1 MTTPSPSSSRG
12 PLLNRLLKIVPCLVS
27 LLLPLAAQAETQPAA
42 PAADGTVSR
51 IVTVDWTIAETLLA
65 LGVTPLAMGDV
76 ESYRAW
82 VGEPTLPVDVVD
94 IGLRMQPNRELLAE
108 LKPDLILISP
118 LMASLEPTLSRIAPV
133 QSIALYEPDADLWQ
147 RLREATLTIAALV
160 NRTAEAERQ
169 LTVLDRDLARMKTSL
184 PADLP
189 PLLLV
194 QFIDERHV
202 RVFGR
207 HSLFEAVMARL
218 GLRNAWQGET
228 NAWGF
233 SVVSLEQ
240 FLTLPEARLVVVDP
254 VPVGVSER
262 LQEPGLWQHLPLV
275 KQGKVLHLPA
285 VWSFGGILAARRFA
299 DLLSEALREA
309 LPSDPATHVNTKG
322 GTR

>member
-12 PLLNRLLKIVPCLVS
+12 PLLNRLLKIASCLVS
-27 LLLPLAAQAETQPAA
+27 LLLPLAAQAESQPAA
-42 PAADGTVSR
+42 PAAGGTVPR
-51 IVTVDWTIAETLLA
+51 IATVDWTIAETLLA

-76 ESYRAW
+76 NSYRAW
-82 VGEPTLPVDVVD
+82 VGEPRLPAEVID
-94 IGLRMQPNRELLAE
+94 IGLRAQPNRELLAE

-118 LMASLEPTLSRIAPV
+118 LAAPLEPTLSRIAPV
-133 QSIALYEPDADLWQ
+133 QSIALYEPDAELWP

-160 NRTAEAERQ
+160 NRSAEAERQ
-169 LTVLDRDLARMKTSL
+169 LAALERDLALMKGTL

-189 PLLLV
+189 PLLVV

-207 HSLFEAVMARL
+207 HSLFEAVMQRL

-233 SVVSLEQ
+233 SVASLEQ
-240 FLTLPEARLVVVDP
+240 FLAIPEARLVVVDP
-254 VPVGVSER
+254 IPVGVSEK

-275 KQGKVLHLPA
+275 QNAPVLHLPA
-285 VWSFGGILAARRFA
+285 TWSFGGMLAARRFA
-299 DLLSEALREA
+299 TLLGEALQEQASVA
-309 LPSDPATHVNTKG
+309 LKG
-322 GTR
+322 ETQ

>member
-1 MTTPSPSSSRG
+1 M
-12 PLLNRLLKIVPCLVS
+12 NRLLKIAPCLVS

-42 PAADGTVSR
+42 PAATGTVPR
-51 IVTVDWTIAETLLA
+51 IATVDWTIAETLLA

-118 LMASLEPTLSRIAPV
+118 LMASLESTLSRIAPV

-169 LTVLDRDLARMKTSL
+169 LAVLDRDLARMKTSL

-202 RVFGR
+202 RVFGH
-207 HSLFEAVMARL
+207 HSLFEAVMTRL

-309 LPSDPATHVNTKG
+309 PPSDPATHVNTKG